1 MSPFGRPSSPQR
13 RPRPPKPRKPQP
25 SWLQLQLRKFQERRR
40 LKRFSPQPVAQPS
53 LPQRIWQGFLLKRRQ
68 QRAKAPRWT
77 LKSLFNPGGSE
88 AISSRRALVIVL
100 RRASVVLIQLTLIPL
115 ALNAI
120 PVRLSGPEWY
130 LQVINAMGESAPVW
144 ILAYLLGLASLALA
158 DQDPE
163 SLAFHRRLTRSSRVL
178 SLIVVA
184 LIPLQIGFVVWLYGG
199 AFDMDRTQLNAIRSQ
214 TKALIAGAE
223 QQTSKEAFV
232 AFLRSR
238 NITANLD
245 AIEASPLSEVK
256 SAFIQRV
263 ELDRDR
269 QEQTIATA
277 TRSNLLRYYTNSL
290 KLFATLVV
298 FAAFMLGLH
307 SFSRRS
313 LLHRLKIEERESV
326 ATASATDLPA

>member
-1 MSPFGRPSSPQR
+1 MSPFGRPGSPQR
-13 RPRPPKPRKPQP
+13 PPRPPKPPRKPQP

-40 LKRFSPQPVAQPS
+40 LKRFSPKPVAQPS

-68 QRAKAPRWT
+68 QRAKAPSWT

-100 RRASVVLIQLTLIPL
+100 RRASVVLTQLTLIPL

-144 ILAYLLGLASLALA
+144 ILAYLLGLASLALS
-158 DQDPE
+158 DQDSE
-163 SLAFHRRLTRSSRVL
+163 SLAYHRRLSRSSRVL
-178 SLIVVA
+178 SLILVA
-184 LIPLQIGFVVWLYGG
+184 LVPLQIGFVVWLYGG
-199 AFDMDRTQLNAIRSQ
+199 AFETDRTQLNAIRSQ

-238 NITANLD
+238 NIAANLD

-269 QEQTIATA
+269 QEQTLATA
-277 TRSNLLRYYTNSL
+277 TRSNLLRYSTNSL

-307 SFSRRS
+307 SSVRRS
-313 LLHRLKIEERESV
+313 LLRRIQLETAEVADQSQDVLLK
-326 ATASATDLPA
+326 